1 MNQIKRRLESD
12 FLAALSATE
21 EQSQTLMEKI
31 SDEKFVEAQDQKVKI
46 MSYHDETKDIR
57 RNRTIQLHSF
67 SHEKTVLQPGFG

>member
-21 EQSQTLMEKI
+21 EQSHKLMEKI
-31 SDEKFVEAQDQKVKI
+31 SDEKIVEAQDQKVKI
-46 MSYHDETKDIR
+46 MSYRPEAKDNR

-67 SHEKTVLQPGFG
+67 SQ